1 MQPLQPPTELII
13 TQLDF
18 YVSLVPRPH
27 PLVKR
32 VWCMSS
38 DFLGLTGCSR
48 SCDYQ
53 NALGMVMY
61 YYLEVRESSNNIMLC
76 TRMQVWPHLTFLC
89 LCIMKSHALYMH
101 GESDWCAR
109 NQNCYASKPPKYPDP
124 PYYQRVG
131 TVLHLDQH
139 THIMYHLIFFMK
151 TGIICYWTVTC
162 VYMYAYIFYDF
173 WLSLD
178 RTMFQFTGRP
188 LM

>member
-1 MQPLQPPTELII
+1 M
-13 TQLDF
+13 
-18 YVSLVPRPH
+18 
-27 PLVKR
+27 KR

-109 NQNCYASKPPKYPDP
+109 NQNCYASKPPKIHDVPRSPLLPEGGDCVTFRSTYTYNVP
-124 PYYQRVG
+124 P
-131 TVLHLDQH
+131 HLLYGDWYS
-139 THIMYHLIFFMK
+139 IMLLDDYMCVHVYDIFMTF
-151 TGIICYWTVTC
+151 GSVWTEPC
-162 VYMYAYIFYDF
+162 FN
-173 WLSLD
+173 
-178 RTMFQFTGRP
+178 
-188 LM
+188 